1 MIQLNFPDC
10 KVKTVY
16 KNHDDYIFD
25 EIRRKWVVLT
35 AEEWV
40 RIHCVNYLLNYKN
53 VPKSMILVES
63 QFKVYNTTKRLDVL
77 VKRKDNSNFLLIE
90 CKAPSIKLNRQAVNQ
105 ISRYNLVL
113 KSQYL
118 MITNGLNHII
128 YEIDESTNS
137 YQVVNYIPNYR

>member
-10 KVKTVY
+10 KVNTVY

-40 RIHCVNYLLNYKN
+40 RIHCVNYLLNHKN
-53 VPKSMILVES
+53 VPKSMILIES

-77 VKRKDNSNFLLIE
+77 VKRKDDSNFLLIE
-90 CKAPSIKLNRQAVNQ
+90 CKAPSVRLNQQAVNQ

-128 YEIDESTNS
+128 YVIDESTNS
-137 YQVVNYIPNYR
+137 YQVVNDIPNYR